1 MSALRCQLEIP
12 WQIKPDAVLTC
23 VYLEELGGGEVR
35 NILTA
40 SFHTAFEFF
49 LHYCIL
55 ILTVYFLALI
65 CCGYEE
71 SFDLSAKKKKSIVYF
86 SDDWSWKLSKNQN
99 IQKNH
104 SLHLQY
110 SSIKL
115 CVCRFISCPPK
126 IYICIVISKSS
137 FWMLPANMQES
148 FWKMVTHIGNI
159 MVKLYICFAFFG
171 EKTLSPTPPSTN

>member
-1 MSALRCQLEIP
+1 MP
-12 WQIKPDAVLTC
+12 
-23 VYLEELGGGEVR
+23 VR
-35 NILTA
+35 NSLTDKA
-40 SFHTAFEFF
+40 RCCTDLRVSGRIRRRRSQEYPYCLFPHSLWIFF
-49 LHYCIL
+49 ALLYIDPYCL
-55 ILTVYFLALI
+55 
-65 CCGYEE
+65 
-71 SFDLSAKKKKSIVYF
+71 LSCSNLLWIWRKLWPLSQKKKSIVYF
-86 SDDWSWKLSKNQN
+86 SDDWSWKLSKNQY

-159 MVKLYICFAFFG
+159 MVKLYVCFAFFG